1 MVISVEDAWDRRGVF
16 IRERTKNQMGLLY
29 EDAR

>member
-1 MVISVEDAWDRRGVF
+1 MVISVEDAWDRSRVF
-16 IRERTKNQMGLLY
+16 IRQRTMNEMGLLY